1 MELSIKKNYVINP
14 RTKRLVKVGS
24 KTYKQLVKDSYLKM
38 AYKTR
43 EKNVVYTGKNAKEV
57 KENLIADDDIVLVAK
72 KNKVYKHRRRMKDT
86 ERENNIISKATDLV
100 KNHLDE
106 FNDDMTDQ
114 EIDARVHEIIQQLLI
129 E

>member
-43 EKNVVYTGKNAKEV
+43 EKNIAYKGKNAKEV

-106 FNDDMTDQ
+106 FNDDMTDE
-114 EIDARVHEIIQQLLI
+114 EIDVKVHEIIQQLLV